1 VEPGGRTRLARRI
14 AIVGIGETRYE
25 RRASRPLMALLFEA
39 ARAALAD
46 AGLAARDLDGIIAP
60 GTTYAE
66 LHELAR
72 ELGVRR
78 QFFNA
83 AGYSGGAAV
92 ASAPLLAALAI
103 EADLATAVLCVRGL
117 AWGTERQGNVGQLHA
132 EMPMKASFEIP
143 FGWYPQIVYF
153 AGMARRHMALYGT
166 TEAQLGEIAVAF
178 RRHAALS
185 ENALLGDK
193 PLTLEQYL
201 AEPYLAEP
209 FRASDCC
216 LVNDGAGAFVMTSV
230 ERARDLRQPPVT
242 VLGVGAGVSEEGEYA
257 SLRSDYLA
265 TAAVHSAPRAFAMAG
280 LEPGDVD
287 FVTLYDN
294 FTSMVIQQLEDMGFC
309 GRGEGGPFVAGG
321 RIALGGAL
329 PVNPSGGQLAQAFM
343 LSMNNLCESVRQLRG
358 AAGARQVKDAEVGL
372 VAGYSGSEH
381 ATLLLGRG

>member
-1 VEPGGRTRLARRI
+1 VTLARRI

-25 RRASRPLMALLFEA
+25 RKSSRPLMGLLLDA
-39 ARAALAD
+39 ARTALAD
-46 AGLAARDLDGIIAP
+46 AGLAARDVDGIIAP
-60 GTTYAE
+60 GTSYQE

-83 AGYSGGAAV
+83 SGYSGGAAV
-92 ASAPLLAALAI
+92 ASAPLLAAMAV
-103 EADLATAVLCVRGL
+103 EAGLATTVLCVRGL
-117 AWGTERQGNVGQLHA
+117 AWGSERRGNVGQLHA
-132 EMPMKASFEIP
+132 EMPMKATFEIP

-166 TEAQLGEIAVAF
+166 TERQLGAVAVAF
-178 RRHAALS
+178 RRHATLHD
-185 ENALLGDK
+185 NAILRDR

-209 FRASDCC
+209 FRAADCC

-230 ERARDLRQPPVT
+230 ERARDLRQPPAV

-257 SLRSDYLA
+257 TQRADYLA

-280 LEPGDVD
+280 LAPEDVD

-309 GRGEGGPFVAGG
+309 RRGEGGPFVESG

-358 AAGARQVKDAEVGL
+358 TAGPRQVAGAEVGL

-381 ATLLLGRG
+381 ATLLLGSA

>member
-1 VEPGGRTRLARRI
+1 MG
-14 AIVGIGETRYE
+14 
-25 RRASRPLMALLFEA
+25 LLLEA
-39 ARAALAD
+39 AHGALAD
-46 AGLAARDLDGIIAP
+46 AGLAARDVDGIIAP
-60 GTTYAE
+60 GTSYAE

-72 ELGVRR
+72 ELGVPN

-92 ASAPLLAALAI
+92 VSAPLLAALAI
-103 EADLATAVLCVRGL
+103 EAGLATTVLCVRGL

-143 FGWYPQIVYF
+143 FGWYPQIVYY

-166 TEAQLGEIAVAF
+166 TERQLGEVAVAF
-178 RRHAALS
+178 RRHAALT
-185 ENALLGDK
+185 ENAVLRDK

-209 FRASDCC
+209 LRAPDCC
-216 LVNDGAGAFVMTSV
+216 LVNDGAGAFVMVGCT
-230 ERARDLRQPPVT
+230 RARDLRQPPVL
-242 VLGVGAGVSEEGEYA
+242 VLGVGAGVSPEGEYS
-257 SLRSDYLA
+257 SLRTDYLE

-280 LEPGDVD
+280 LTPTDVD

-309 GRGEGGPFVAGG
+309 RRGEGGPFVADG
-321 RIALGGAL
+321 RITLGRTL

-343 LSMNNLCESVRQLRG
+343 LSMNNVCESVRQLRA
-358 AAGARQVKDAEVGL
+358 AAGPRQIEGAEVGL

-381 ATLLLGRG
+381 ATLLLGRA